1 MRKSIRKTVRRVSKC
16 ARQAVFA
23 RFLTL
28 IPSVALPSSFQPFLP
43 PVLSTFVFSTVPG
56 NGDLNPYGVAFV
68 PPGFPGGKL
77 NPGDIL
83 VSNFNNSSNL
93 QGMGTTILR
102 VQLNP
107 QPMFQQTSTFATTG
121 KVTGLTAALGSSSK
135 DSCSWARCQRPTGPR
150 PRSPPG
156 LCWSSTAAAMW
167 STRSRHRRSTA
178 LGFGGQFTP
187 GKSRSDIRLKRAR
200 RNCLAPRLFVPLG
213 RSNSSGWHHPDRV
226 SLFASDGPRGNC
238 DRSCWPGLRSGQ
250 RHLVRCRGSR
260 RQDLCDIQRQYHN
273 RSGNGKDRFRG
284 YEPLARTDG
293 SHVRSQ

>member
-43 PVLSTFVFSTVPG
+43 RVLSTFVFSTVPG

-68 PPGFPGGKL
+68 PPGVPGGKL

-156 LCWSSTAAAMW
+156 
-167 STRSRHRRSTA
+167 
-178 LGFGGQFTP
+178 
-187 GKSRSDIRLKRAR
+187 
-200 RNCLAPRLFVPLG
+200 PLLVLD
-213 RSNSSGWHHPDRV
+213 SSGNVVDTITSPALNGPGVWRSIHARQITFRY
-226 SLFASDGPRGNC
+226 SSQTCSEELSRASTFRSPRQEQFIWMASP
-238 DRSCWPGLRSGQ
+238 R
-250 RHLVRCRGSR
+250 
-260 RQDLCDIQRQYHN
+260 
-273 RSGNGKDRFRG
+273 
-284 YEPLARTDG
+284 
-293 SHVRSQ
+293 